1 MKPILVFQTDFTYK
15 EGAISSMYGV
25 VKTVDRELE
34 IIDSTHEIPNYDIW
48 SGSYRLFQP
57 LVFWP
62 KGTVFVSVVD
72 PGVGTKRRA
81 SIAKTKNGYY
91 IITPDNG
98 SLTHVDYHYGIERI
112 VEIDIEE
119 QRLKGYGTEGISV
132 FHGRDLF
139 AYCAAKFAS
148 GKVKFDDFGQEY
160 PTEEIVRFDLI
171 EPEKTTDEVS
181 GMVEI
186 IDPNFGN
193 LWTNIPLEYIEEYQG
208 KEVTVTIYDADHLEV
223 FKKDVTVY
231 KTFGDV
237 PKGDITIYQNEYG
250 NVSFAIN
257 QGSFIQEYPLP
268 YGEKITITIGGNK

>member
-15 EGAISSMYGV
+15 EGAVSSMYGV

-62 KGTVFVSVVD
+62 KGTIFVSVVD
-72 PGVGTKRRA
+72 PGVGTSRRA
-81 SIAKTKNGYY
+81 SIAETKNGYY

-98 SLTHVDYHYGIERI
+98 SLTHVDYHYGIKRI
-112 VEIDIEE
+112 VEIDVDEH
-119 QRLKGYGTEGISV
+119 RLKGYGTEGISV

-148 GKVKFDDFGQEY
+148 GQINFEDFGREY
-160 PTEEIVRFDLI
+160 SPEDIVRFELI
-171 EPEKTTDEVS
+171 EPTKNDDEAS

-193 LWTNIPLEYIEEYQG
+193 LWTNVPFESIKDYQG
-208 KEVTVTIYDADHLEV
+208 NEVTVTIYDADKQIV
-223 FKKDVTVY
+223 FNKNVTVY

-237 PKGDITIYQNEYG
+237 PKGEITIYQNEYG

-257 QGSFIQEYPLP
+257 QGSFIKEYPLP
-268 YGEKITITIGGNK
+268 YGENITITIGGSK